1 MRILSSRWS
10 RSPIKEPWWGR
21 RRHEDKCIRMWLYWL
36 ITTAKCRST
45 NYILRFS
52 HLQKNWNPWVK
63 IHIKSFQNYSFRS
76 WFYLKL
82 ANTMSLG
89 VAQLINATAAFRK
102 YMLMQF
108 LSLSLSYIH
117 KANQEDNFGFNFALM
132 ASSSDQEGNCS
143 KWKRLQF
150 LTLLTKHWP
159 GSHPIYGYSIHDK
172 EYAYSSFR
180 ELNFWNAKY
189 YHNHQSDKW

>member
-1 MRILSSRWS
+1 MRTTST
-10 RSPIKEPWWGR
+10 R
-21 RRHEDKCIRMWLYWL
+21 RQVHKNVIEL
-36 ITTAKCRST
+36 ITTAKDRST

-159 GSHPIYGYSIHDK
+159 GFHPICGYSIHDR
-172 EYAYSSFR
+172 ENACSSFW
-180 ELNFWNAKY
+180 ELNF
-189 YHNHQSDKW
+189 